1 MRNCKG
7 CGKQVLAKDSRTVFC
22 TVSCAS
28 SFNNKRR
35 KPMAEISKARL
46 SISLR
51 RAFFEGRIKGLSTE
65 QATINGMKATLG
77 RFKEPKSVMD
87 MSKRTM
93 VKIFKRLK
101 IGCSRCGWNEAICDV
116 HHIWGRKVQDANNH
130 DKLTYICP
138 NCHRL
143 VHSNK
148 IKPDDLIPLTK
159 QIGNRWKD
167 FYFGSVEGKR
177 LLLGV

>member
-28 SFNNKRR
+28 SY
-35 KPMAEISKARL
+35 
-46 SISLR
+46 
-51 RAFFEGRIKGLSTE
+51 
-65 QATINGMKATLG
+65 
-77 RFKEPKSVMD
+77 
-87 MSKRTM
+87 
-93 VKIFKRLK
+93 
-101 IGCSRCGWNEAICDV
+101 
-116 HHIWGRKVQDANNH
+116 